1 MKSSTRLK
9 KNFVRREKTQIRR
22 MLSVACHDTSLC
34 TFAAAFV
41 ALNHPL
47 TLNDV

>member
-22 MLSVACHDTSLC
+22 KLSVACHDTSLC
-34 TFAAAFV
+34 TFAPAKAP
-41 ALNHPL
+41 LIHPPP
-47 TLNDV
+47 LNDV